1 MLSTALPGFDGSL
14 VNEDV
19 RAAAFARF
27 RELRSGR
34 ERPGRYW
41 RIDLDALDISQL
53 RLRSMVAVPSIEATL
68 SRGAI
73 ACDLATAV
81 REHGVL
87 VARAFGTSVDT
98 ASSKFA
104 ALATA
109 FANTGAFVYLPAGVC
124 IDEHIAITYR
134 AGDDALFPY
143 TLVLAEAGSQCTI
156 IERIESASENAF
168 VCGVAEVVAAER
180 TRITYAS
187 AQELPST
194 ARMYFTRKASPG
206 SDAHMSWAA
215 AELGG
220 ELSASTIEVAIGAHG
235 IEAEVAALFFPGG
248 DEHVDMVSSINH
260 NVGDSRSN
268 TVIKS
273 AATGSGQARYLGNIR
288 ILAHAQGSSAAL
300 RDDALLLSPKA
311 HIDSIPA
318 LEIAANDVQAFHGA
332 TVGAIDQDQIFYMA
346 SRGIPPN
353 DAEKMIALGF
363 FEPAIE
369 MFPTHVLRERLRAAL
384 ERKVRS

>member
-14 VNEDV
+14 VAEDV
-19 RAAAFARF
+19 RAAALDRF
-27 RELRSGR
+27 RELKSGR

-41 RIDLDALDISQL
+41 RIDLDALDISTL
-53 RLRSMVAVPSIEATL
+53 RLSSTVAAPSIEAKL

-81 REHGVL
+81 REHGDL

-98 ASSKFA
+98 KSSKFA
-104 ALATA
+104 ALTTA
-109 FANTGAFVYLPAGVC
+109 FANAGAFVYLPAGVC
-124 IDEHIAITYR
+124 IDEPIAITYR

-143 TLVLAEAGSQCTI
+143 TLLLAEAGSQCTI
-156 IERIESASENAF
+156 VERIESASEGAF
-168 VCGVAEVVAAER
+168 VCGIAEVVAAER
-180 TRITYAS
+180 TTITYAS

-194 ARMYFTRKASPG
+194 ARIYFTRKASPG
-206 SDAHMSWAA
+206 NDARMSWAA
-215 AELGG
+215 AELGAG
-220 ELSASTIEVAIGAHG
+220 LSASTIDVAIEARG
-235 IEAEVAALFFPGG
+235 IEAEVAALFFPRG
-248 DEHVDMVSSINH
+248 DEHVDMVSSIDH
-260 NVGDSRSN
+260 NVGESRSN

-288 ILAHAQGSSAAL
+288 ILAHAQGSSASL
-300 RDDALLLSPKA
+300 RDDALLLSRNA

-318 LEIAANDVQAFHGA
+318 LEIAANDVKAFHGA
-332 TVGAIDQDQIFYMA
+332 TVGAIDQDQIFYMT
-346 SRGIPPN
+346 SRGIAPN

-369 MFPTHVLRERLRAAL
+369 RFPTQILRERLRAAL
-384 ERKVRS
+384 ESKIQS